1 MLAYCYRSGQIQFGR
16 SLPEGAIKVAE
27 GPSKKLR
34 AMIGVTS
41 RHAYDGK
48 TLLVPGIPEA
58 ETEKEAEAA
67 LRRFLDWIAPR
78 IAELQE
84 GARCK

>member
-1 MLAYCYRSGQIQFGR
+1 MIAYCYRSGQIRFGR

-34 AMIGVTS
+34 AMICVTS

-58 ETEKEAEAA
+58 ETEKEAEDA
-67 LRRFLDWIAPR
+67 LRRFLNWIAPR
-78 IAELQE
+78 VTKLRES
-84 GARCK
+84 R

>member
-1 MLAYCYRSGQIQFGR
+1 MIAYCYRSGQIQFGR
-16 SLPEGAIKVAE
+16 SIPEGAIKVAQ
-27 GPSKKLR
+27 GPAKKLR
-34 AMIGVTS
+34 DLIGVVA

-58 ETEKEAEAA
+58 ETEQQAEDA

-78 IAELQE
+78 ISEIQ
-84 GARCK
+84 GVKS

>member
-1 MLAYCYRSGQIQFGR
+1 MIAYCYRSGQIMFGR
-16 SLPEGAIKVAE
+16 SVPEGAIKVAQ
-27 GPSKKLR
+27 GPAKKLR
-34 AMIGVTS
+34 EMITCVA

-58 ETEKEAEAA
+58 ETEQDAENA

-78 IAELQE
+78 ISEIQ
-84 GARCK
+84 GGKS

>member
-1 MLAYCYRSGQIQFGR
+1 MIAYCYRSGQIKFGR
-16 SLPEGAIKVAE
+16 SVPTGAIQVAR
-27 GPSKKLR
+27 GPAKKLR
-34 AMIGVTS
+34 AMISVTA

-58 ETEKEAEAA
+58 ETEREAESA

-78 IAELQE
+78 VADLQE
-84 GARCK
+84 SR